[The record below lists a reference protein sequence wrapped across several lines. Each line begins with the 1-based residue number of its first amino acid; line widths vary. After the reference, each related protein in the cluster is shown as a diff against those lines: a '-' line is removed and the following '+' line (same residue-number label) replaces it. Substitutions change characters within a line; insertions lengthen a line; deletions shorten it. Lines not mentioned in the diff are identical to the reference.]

1 MTKAK
6 NRNHKHVQLDSV
18 KTKHAQQGLR
28 VKTKTDNVESAL
40 DLEIAEHESNR
51 LALEVNERFL
61 KSGVEIKDVYGKLD
75 R

>member
-1 MTKAK
+1 
-6 NRNHKHVQLDSV
+6 
-18 KTKHAQQGLR
+18 
-28 VKTKTDNVESAL
+28 VKTKTENVERAL